1 MHRDKS
7 LMRPHVLLC
16 TVLVTQLQENLI
28 VGKNAKIVTIML
40 HELVGL
46 SYKEKLDRQGHFFEC
61 RRLRD
66 NLLEVYEIIRG
77 MDNVEESK
85 TSRMGLR

>member
-1 MHRDKS
+1 
-7 LMRPHVLLC
+7 
-16 TVLVTQLQENLI
+16 
-28 VGKNAKIVTIML
+28 ML

-77 MDNVEESK
+77 MDNVDESK
-85 TSRMGLR
+85 TSRVGLR